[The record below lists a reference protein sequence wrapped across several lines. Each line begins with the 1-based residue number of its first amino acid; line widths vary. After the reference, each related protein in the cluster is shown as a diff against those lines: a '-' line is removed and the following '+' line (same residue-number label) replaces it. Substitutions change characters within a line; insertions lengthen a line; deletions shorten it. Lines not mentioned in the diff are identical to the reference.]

1 MIVFNLM
8 DIKDGGSKSKNTPEI
23 IENMIKAQL
32 GNRRDKYIRTHKED
46 EDLPKYIRCHRIYGI
61 KSAYVIN
68 KFPIGIDKKEYLK
81 DIYFYENKSRTI
93 DEALQQAI
101 KKLDELKEEYKHI
114 NEEVFKEKSI
124 IKPKITKEMV
134 REEIFK
140 EKLPPYIYPILD
152 NLKLKGYY
160 VDGFLDFNG
169 NPYPKKEFV
178 EKTNRWNLNSA
189 KIYIEQLKYYNE
201 NKINISNINDLDVL
215 YRSNKAMD
223 EKYYLPM
230 YVNKYTKKGE
240 FIGFVIN
247 GYPFSKFVS
256 FKYKKEFADTSLSME
271 QNYNNCIKY
280 LEKLKIEYPIEE
292 EKKKIKVLKEKN
304 KVTVI

>member
-1 MIVFNLM
+1 
-8 DIKDGGSKSKNTPEI
+8 
-23 IENMIKAQL
+23 
-32 GNRRDKYIRTHKED
+32 
-46 EDLPKYIRCHRIYGI
+46 
-61 KSAYVIN
+61 
-68 KFPIGIDKKEYLK
+68 
-81 DIYFYENKSRTI
+81 
-93 DEALQQAI
+93 
-101 KKLDELKEEYKHI
+101 
-114 NEEVFKEKSI
+114 
-124 IKPKITKEMV
+124 
-134 REEIFK
+134 
-140 EKLPPYIYPILD
+140 
-152 NLKLKGYY
+152 
-160 VDGFLDFNG
+160 
-169 NPYPKKEFV
+169 
-178 EKTNRWNLNSA
+178 
-189 KIYIEQLKYYNE
+189 
-201 NKINISNINDLDVL
+201 
-215 YRSNKAMD
+215 MD